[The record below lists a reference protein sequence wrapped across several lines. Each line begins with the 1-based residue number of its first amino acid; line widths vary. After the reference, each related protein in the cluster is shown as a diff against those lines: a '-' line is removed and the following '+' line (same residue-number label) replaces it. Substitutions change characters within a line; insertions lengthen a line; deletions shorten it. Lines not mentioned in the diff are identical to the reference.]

1 MESCSEFLRDY
12 SDFRDRL
19 MEAGRVGAMEAHLAG
34 CPSCA
39 RYDRVVSEGVEELLG
54 AGEVEPSYDFLP
66 RLQHRLYNVEEEAA
80 RWSRRDNSGTS
91 VGFVALLGLLIA
103 AAAWLPL
110 MRSPVAL
117 MELPPVAA
125 AAPRPSAE
133 ASIHALFRAGP
144 LLGPEP
150 RQPATPAPNAAAST
164 VFFRYS
170 PMGAQAGFVS
180 ETGPRR

>member
-1 MESCSEFLRDY
+1 
-12 SDFRDRL
+12 
-19 MEAGRVGAMEAHLAG
+19 MEAGRMDAMEAHLAG

-54 AGEVEPSYDFLP
+54 VGELEPSYDFLP
-66 RLQHRLYNVEEEAA
+66 RLQHRLYNMEEEAA
-80 RWSRRDNSGTS
+80 RWSRRDRSGTS
-91 VGFVALLGLLIA
+91 VGFVALLALLIA

-110 MRSPVAL
+110 MRSQVAVV
-117 MELPPVAA
+117 ELPPVAA
-125 AAPRPSAE
+125 TAPRTSSD

-150 RQPATPAPNAAAST
+150 RQVVAPAPNAAAST

-170 PMGAQAGFVS
+170 PMGVQAGFVS
-180 ETGPRR
+180 ETGRRR